1 MQLVRSLKR
10 LAFPILGLAGFSA
23 GLASHARADGIYV
36 AVDEASIVKLDA
48 PASDVIIGN
57 PSFAAVTVHSG
68 DTLVITGK
76 TYGQTNIIVLDARGR
91 EILNDY
97 LTVVG
102 TRRTV
107 TVNKGGARFSYLC
120 APVCRTAPQIGD
132 NQAYFDGTLKQVEA
146 KNGLAEGSAGSG
158 GGGR

>member
-1 MQLVRSLKR
+1 MLVPTLKR
-10 LAFPILGLAGFSA
+10 LAFPLLGLAGFSFGVA
-23 GLASHARADGIYV
+23 PAAYADALYV

-57 PSFAAVTVHSG
+57 PSFAAVTVQSG

-76 TYGQTNIIVLDARGR
+76 TYGQTNIIVLDAQGR
-91 EILNDY
+91 EILNDQ

-102 TRRTV
+102 TRRSV
-107 TVNKGGARFSYLC
+107 TVSKGGARFSYLC

-132 NQAYFDGTLKQVEA
+132 QRNISKT
-146 KNGLAEGSAGSG
+146 
-158 GGGR
+158 R

>member
-1 MQLVRSLKR
+1 MLLVRSLKR
-10 LAFPILGLAGFSA
+10 LAFPLLGLAGFSA
-23 GLASHARADGIYV
+23 GLAAQAHADGLYV

-91 EILNDY
+91 EILNDQ

-107 TVNKGGARFSYLC
+107 TVNRGGARYSYLC

-132 NQAYFDGTLKQVEA
+132 EATYYEAITKQVQA
-146 KNGLAEGSAGSG
+146 KNGLAEGSAGAAG
-158 GGGR
+158 AQ